1 MRLRDLALTD
11 FRSYA
16 SLELTFPDGLTCI
29 VGENGI
35 GKTNL
40 LEAVG
45 YLVHL
50 KSFRGADNP
59 TMVRIGADRAYVRG
73 QGTSKGRELQIE
85 SELPRTGRGRVQ
97 VNRQRLTRSADLAAA
112 ARISVF
118 APDDLATIKSSPG
131 LRRDFLDDSVVSLWP
146 RQDDTR
152 RTLAQVLKQRN
163 ALLRQNRSSR
173 GRLDNDT
180 VVMLDI
186 WDERFAAA
194 GEALGAARLSL
205 VQELAPFVDAAYR
218 QLSTRNDDAVSLQ
231 YAPEWFDQGL
241 DVALAASREEDVRR
255 GTTLVGPHR
264 DDLVVFLNGAPS
276 RTHASQGEQR
286 TLALALRLGVHLLL
300 TERHGESPLLLLDDV
315 FSELDRFRT
324 AALFEAL
331 PPGQA
336 MLTTAVSLPEG
347 ADPACVLE
355 ATPGTVT
362 ER

>member
-29 VGENGI
+29 IGENGI

-50 KSFRGADNP
+50 KSFRGADNA
-59 TMVRIGADRAYVRG
+59 TMVRIGAERAYVRG
-73 QGTSKGRELQIE
+73 QGASKGRELQIE
-85 SELPRTGRGRVQ
+85 SEIPRAGRGRVQ
-97 VNRQRLTRSADLAAA
+97 VNRQRLARAADLGAA

-131 LRRDFLDDSVVSLWP
+131 LRRDFLDDSVVALWP

-163 ALLRQNRSSR
+163 ALLRQRR
-173 GRLDNDT
+173 GRLDSDSA
-180 VVMLDI
+180 VMLDI
-186 WDERFAAA
+186 WDERFATA

-218 QLSTRNDDAVSLQ
+218 QLSTRDDDSVSLQ
-231 YAPEWFDQGL
+231 YAPAWFDQGL
-241 DVALAASREEDVRR
+241 DLALVASRDEDVRR
-255 GTTLVGPHR
+255 GTSLVGPHR
-264 DDLVVFLNGAPS
+264 DDLIVFLNGAPS

-336 MLTTAVSLPEG
+336 ILTTAVSLPEG
-347 ADPACVLE
+347 ADPACILE

-362 ER
+362 IR

>member
-1 MRLRDLALTD
+1 MRLRHLWLEH
-11 FRSYA
+11 FRSYPGLD
-16 SLELTFPDGLTCI
+16 LELPDGLTCV

-40 LEAVG
+40 LESIG

-50 KSFRGADNP
+50 SSFRGADNAA
-59 TMVRIGADRAYVRG
+59 MVMTGADRAVVRG
-73 QGTSKGRELQIE
+73 EATSKQRGLLIE
-85 SELPRTGRGRVQ
+85 AEIPRSGRGRVQ
-97 VNRQRLTRSADLAAA
+97 VNRQRLQRASDLAAA

-118 APDDLATIKSSPG
+118 APDDLATIKGSPG
-131 LRRDFLDDSVVSLWP
+131 LRRDFLDDAVVALWP

-152 RTLAQVLKQRN
+152 RTLAQVLRQRN
-163 ALLRQNRSSR
+163 ALLRQRGGRS
-173 GRLDNDT
+173 GRLDPDSAM
-180 VVMLDI
+180 MLDI

-194 GEALGAARLSL
+194 GEALGAARRSL
-205 VQELAPFVDAAYR
+205 VDDLVPYVDDAYR
-218 QLSTRNDDAVSLQ
+218 SLSRRDDSVRLEYRPEWFAAGLETALRDSRNDDL
-231 YAPEWFDQGL
+231 
-241 DVALAASREEDVRR
+241 RR

-264 DDLVVFLNGAPS
+264 DDLVVILNGALGRS
-276 RTHASQGEQR
+276 HASQGEQR

-336 MLTTAVSLPEG
+336 VLTTAVTLPPG
-347 ADPACVLE
+347 ADPSLVLE

-362 ER
+362 RR